1 MTKYTARNFLIAMFA
16 TGAVAFAYPAL
27 AQTLSELAESCSACH
42 QYATHRSIQPM
53 AAMLPGAIVRGR
65 RPADVLSRRRA
76 IVRLARSGSGEIF
89 NQ

>member
-1 MTKYTARNFLIAMFA
+1 VDRSDDLRTVRQKPTDEIRAD
-16 TGAVAFAYPAL
+16 
-27 AQTLSELAESCSACH
+27 ESCGACH